1 MAMAAIQILN
11 KEIKILTFKNSPAM
25 KANTNTTAAKAH
37 KASATL
43 FSPHIKLSCKWHFS
57 YCLKTIAFLAMFFFN
72 GMCWG
77 QTNIIPIRT
86 DVSGFESWTD
96 TDVGGTTYIQ
106 LLKATSST
114 ISPAMNF
121 NSYTGETLN
130 FKARTYGTA
139 SASECTIYV
148 DISTDNGTSWS
159 TLGSRLP
166 PTNDLTT
173 MTAFDLSSYN
183 GENVRLKFYVKGTSN
198 TIGAGIDNITITGTL
213 PTNCPDWCNLQWPG
227 SGTITSGENFDVYA
241 RVKEAGITNVGG
253 QGDDIICDIGYS
265 TENTNPAEWTTWVP
279 ANYNMTYD
287 DKFEYMANIGSELSP
302 GTYYYASR
310 FTVDGICYSYGG
322 YNGGVW
328 DGTTNISGVL
338 TVNPNCPDWCNL
350 QAPSSDSIY
359 TGGEYIVYARVY
371 EPGVTE
377 AAGQGTNVL
386 GWIGVSTSNSDPA
399 TWSEESWFAA
409 EFNVQADNND
419 EFKAEI
425 GSGLSPGTYYYAS
438 RFSVGGG
445 CYSYGGNG
453 GIWNSTNGSGVLK
466 VKTNYPEWC
475 NLQFPSNGAITQGN
489 SYDVYA
495 QVWEPGVTNSP
506 GQGANV
512 QGWIGVST
520 SNTDPATWT
529 NWIKADYN
537 GEDIHGNNDE
547 FKAEIGSAL
556 SPGTYYYASR
566 FKVNPNADEYRYGG
580 YSSGGGH
587 FWDGTN
593 YISGVL
599 VVTKPVITLSG
610 ESLSGFYYYEGSGPS
625 SHQSFTIS
633 GADMIDNI
641 SLTAP
646 ADYEISTS
654 EGSGYSSS
662 LSLTNASGTIA
673 ATTIY
678 VRLKAGLT
686 AGTYNNQLITASSN
700 NASSV
705 TISCSGTVYK
715 SAPTEQASLIV
726 FSSVSYSSM
735 SLSWTNGNGAS
746 RIVIANT
753 TNSFTDPV
761 NGTNPSA
768 NNVYGGAGEQVV
780 YNGTANTVNITGLD
794 EATTYW
800 FRVYEYNNS
809 GVYTL
814 YNTSTHTGNPNSET
828 TTIAPC
834 INQPTFSATPSGWS
848 ATYITYDSGEA
859 LFSST
864 TGSLTTIAVTN
875 PTLLT
880 FILRRTTNTN
890 AKTLHIEVSTTTQD
904 GTYTSIKL
912 YDHNNTNKG
921 DTTQCTV
928 DLSAYSGNPVVY
940 IRFRKESSTTSP
952 WYLKNVIVLCN
963 PVGCETPTVQS
974 TTAGISMPGK
984 NTANLSWTS
993 GDGENNLVII
1003 KEGSAVDAFPTD
1015 NTTYE
1020 ASASFG
1026 EGTEIGSGNYV
1037 AYAGSGNS
1045 VTLNNLAG
1053 GTTYHIAVFSYNC
1066 NNGFEKYLTTGAATI
1081 SFTTLIEQVGNLRV
1095 SCSDATSASLSWDAP
1110 AGITEGVIIAMKS
1123 GTTDVP
1129 DISGL
1134 PSAYIANA
1142 TYSSGSSFGSTGDLS
1157 YVVYKGTA
1165 TTVDVSG
1172 LTANGDYRIRA
1183 FAFKANEWATDVERL
1198 EINNLGIPEVS
1209 NLQGAGQA
1217 TGATLSWGNPDAACF
1232 DEIIIVAHTA
1242 SIGGIPSGTYT
1253 AHSNDYLD
1261 VNNPAFPGG
1270 GIVVYNGTGDTQ
1282 TITGLTNGTP
1292 YYFKVFVRKDN
1303 TWSAGKE
1310 ITIIPTG
1317 ITYLNYGDVAILG
1330 INTDI
1335 PDDSSNDE
1343 VVFVIFAN
1351 LTPNSSL
1358 DFTDNGYERNYP
1370 ELWGTTEGVIRLK
1383 RINTT
1388 LPAGTV
1394 VTVIGAN
1401 TSFEVYTN
1409 GARDTDWEVSS
1420 LNGSSSF
1427 NLNTE
1432 DQIWIMQ
1439 GGEWSSAGDHKGSY
1453 SGKVLYGWTATG
1465 WKTEPGFD
1473 ATKGSTLYPS
1483 AGCTS
1488 TNVVNLDYKDKV
1500 KYTGITTIAN
1510 KYDWIGRI
1518 NDKTNWTGFDENAP
1532 YIAGGTYGYLL
1543 SISPSVEVGNK
1554 WLGLVSTDWFDCANW
1569 GGLRVPDEFTDV
1581 VIDADADD
1589 DIIISGQTAYTKALQ
1604 IDNELLSITV
1614 GPDPAS
1620 RLSIHGNLT
1629 ITSVMGFTHSGGD
1642 IELAGSYLQTV
1653 SGNIPYFNN
1662 LIINNPNGVTFGSE
1676 DILVEG
1682 TLTLSKGALTASY
1695 VWVANPDPLAIVSPS
1710 ATSYINAELERN
1722 VTVPNAYNLPLGN
1735 NGLKQ
1740 NARINLI
1747 SSSGLTS
1754 ISASF
1759 NGEIGNTDITSQ
1771 NLSIDIDGNLSPLHT
1786 LLDAGFWT
1794 ISPNSG
1800 GTANYDIQLSLAGST
1815 NMGINAA
1822 QHTILKRNNPTANW
1836 ELQGIH
1842 NNNTQSI
1849 SGNTL
1854 TAVRTGL
1861 TSFSDFAIAKND
1873 QSPLPVELLFFNAE
1887 LKEQK
1892 AELHWATASETN
1904 NHYFTVERST
1914 DGRLFEDLVTV
1925 SGHGTSNE
1933 EHSYNFT
1940 DYNPILPLS
1949 YYRLRQTDYDGTIEY
1964 SGIVKL
1970 YEQSSLQSQSL
1981 KIESI
1986 ILDINKDANIIVSG
2000 SRSEQLSLNV
2010 YSISGA
2016 VIYRAKYSKG
2026 QVIIIPGQYVK
2037 DQLIIIEIS
2046 DGFSRASRKV
2056 TGY

>member
-1 MAMAAIQILN
+1 
-11 KEIKILTFKNSPAM
+11 M
-25 KANTNTTAAKAH
+25 KANTNTTAARAH
-37 KASATL
+37 KASATQ
-43 FSPHIKLSCKWHFS
+43 FSPPIKLSGKWHFS
-57 YCLKTIAFLAMFFFN
+57 SCLKAIAFLAMFFFN

-77 QTNIIPIRT
+77 QY
-86 DVSGFESWTD
+86 SGTGVFTK
-96 TDVGGTTYIQ
+96 I
-106 LLKATSST
+106 TSLAELEDGYYVVAYGS
-114 ISPAMNF
+114 SVAMN
-121 NSYTGETLN
+121 NTNTG
-130 FKARTYGTA
+130 TYFGNT
-139 SASECTIYV
+139 SITVV
-148 DISTDNGTSWS
+148 DNKI
-159 TLGSRLP
+159 
-166 PTNDLTT
+166 TNP
-173 MTAFDLSSYN
+173 
-183 GENVRLKFYVKGTSN
+183 SN
-198 TIGAGIDNITITGTL
+198 TIVWKISSHPDGDHSIYNEASAKYVSYPTTGSTNIVNAVNAISGGSERWNFSYSSNLFVIRNVSTSARYLQYNQSANRFACYKNTL
-213 PTNCPDWCNLQWPG
+213 ANVTLYKLNSGNCPDWCNLESPAT
-227 SGTITSGENFDVYA
+227 GTITSGGAFNVYA
-241 RVKEAGITNVGG
+241 HVYEAGVTPGAG
-253 QGDDIICDIGYS
+253 QGSGVRCWIGVS
-265 TENTNPAEWTTWVP
+265 TQNTDPATWTNWIE
-279 ANYNMTYD
+279 ATYQGEAGNND
-287 DKFEYMANIGSELSP
+287 EFVANIGAGLSP

-310 FTVDGICYSYGG
+310 FTVDGACYSYGG
-322 YNGGVW
+322 YNGGTW
-328 DGTTNISGVL
+328 NGTSNVSGVL
-338 TVNPNCPDWCNL
+338 TVNPNYPDWCNL
-350 QAPSSDSIY
+350 QTPSSGPIY

-371 EPGVTE
+371 EAGVTNGE
-377 AAGQGTNVL
+377 GQGA
-386 GWIGVSTSNSDPA
+386 GISCQIGYSTSNTNPA
-399 TWSEESWFAA
+399 DWTTWVPASY
-409 EFNVQADNND
+409 NVSYGDND
-419 EFKAEI
+419 EYRANI
-425 GSGLSPGTYYYAS
+425 GPLLSPGTYYYAS
-438 RFSVGGG
+438 RFTLDGVN
-445 CYSYGGNG
+445 YSYGGYNITG
-453 GIWNSTNGSGVLK
+453 GGFWDASTNTSQQLTVN
-466 VKTNYPEWC
+466 TNYPEWC
-475 NLQFPSNGAITQGN
+475 NLQWPSNGAITQGT
-489 SYDVYA
+489 SFDVYA

-506 GQGANV
+506 GQGTNV
-512 QGWIGVST
+512 QGWIGFST
-520 SNTDPATWT
+520 SNTNPATWT
-529 NWIKADYN
+529 NWIEAVYN

-566 FKVNPNADEYRYGG
+566 FKVNPNADEYAYGG
-580 YSSGGGH
+580 YSPTGGNI
-587 FWDGTN
+587 WDGTGN
-593 YISGVL
+593 VSGVL

-625 SHQSFTIS
+625 GHQSFTIS
-633 GADMIDNI
+633 GADMIGDI

-646 ADYEISTS
+646 AAYEISTS
-654 EGSGYSSS
+654 EGSGYASS

-678 VRLKAGLT
+678 ARLKAGLA

-700 NASSV
+700 NATSV

-726 FSSVSYSSM
+726 FSNVSYSSM

-753 TNSFTDPV
+753 TNSFTDPA
-761 NGTNPSA
+761 NGTDPSA
-768 NNVYGGAGEQVV
+768 NAVYGGTGEQVV
-780 YNGTANTVNITGLD
+780 YNGTGNTVNITGLD

-834 INQPTFSATPSGWS
+834 IDQPTFASTPSGWA
-848 ATYITYDSGEA
+848 ATNITYVSGEA
-859 LFSST
+859 NFAQT
-864 TGSLTTIAVTN
+864 TGSLTTIAVSN

-880 FILRRTTNTN
+880 FDLRRTTNATV
-890 AKTLHIEVSTTTQD
+890 KTLYIEVSTTTQD
-904 GTYTSIKL
+904 GTYSIIETYNHDNTTSGGTK
-912 YDHNNTNKG
+912 
-921 DTTQCTV
+921 QCTV

-940 IRFRKESSTTSP
+940 IRFRKQSSTTSP
-952 WYLKNVIVLCN
+952 WYLKKVIVLCN
-963 PVGCETPTVQS
+963 PVGCEVPTIQS
-974 TTAGISMPGK
+974 TTAGISMLSK
-984 NTANLSWTS
+984 NTAELSWTS
-993 GDGENNLVII
+993 GDGENNLVVI
-1003 KEGSAVDAFPTD
+1003 KQGSAVDGFPTD
-1015 NTTYE
+1015 NTSYE

-1045 VTLNNLAG
+1045 IALSNLTG

-1081 SFTTLIEQVGNLRV
+1081 SFTTLIEQAGNLRV
-1095 SCSDATSASLSWDAP
+1095 SCSNATSASLSWDAP

-1134 PSAYIANA
+1134 PTDYLADA
-1142 TYSSGSSFGSTGDLS
+1142 TYGLGSSFGPAGDLS

-1165 TTVDVSG
+1165 TSVDVSG
-1172 LTANGDYRIRA
+1172 LTANGNYRIRA
-1183 FAFKANEWATDVERL
+1183 FAFRTNEWATDIESL

-1217 TGATLSWGNPDAACF
+1217 TGATLSWGNPEAACF
-1232 DEIIIVAHTA
+1232 DEIVIVAHTA
-1242 SIGGIPSGTYT
+1242 SIGGVPSGTYT
-1253 AHSNDYLD
+1253 AHSGDYLD
-1261 VNNPAFPGG
+1261 ASNPTFPGG

-1282 TITGLTNGTP
+1282 AITGLTNGIP

-1310 ITIIPTG
+1310 ITVIPTG

-1330 INTDI
+1330 INTQFI
-1335 PDDSSNDE
+1335 GSSIDH
-1343 VVFVIFAN
+1343 VAFVIFAN

-1358 DFTDNGYERNYP
+1358 DFTDNGYEFKYP
-1370 ELWGTTEGVIRLK
+1370 GLWGTSEGVIRLK

-1394 VTVIGAN
+1394 VTVTGSG
-1401 TSFEVYTN
+1401 TSFEIYTN

-1420 LNGSSSF
+1420 LNGTSSF
-1427 NLNTE
+1427 DLNTE

-1439 GGEWSSAGDHKGSY
+1439 GGEWSSAGQYKGSY

-1465 WKTEPGFD
+1465 WKTEPGYNN
-1473 ATKGSTLYPS
+1473 TKGSTLYPS

-1488 TNVVNLDYKDKV
+1488 TNVIDLSYKDKV
-1500 KYTGITTIAN
+1500 KYTGTTDIAN

-1518 NDKTNWTGFDENAP
+1518 NDNTNWTGFGDNTT
-1532 YIAGGTYGYLL
+1532 YTAGGSYGYLL

-1554 WLGLVSTDWFDCANW
+1554 WLGSVSTDWFDCANW
-1569 GGLRVPDEFTDV
+1569 GGLRVPDEYTDV
-1581 VIDADADD
+1581 VIDDVAIS
-1589 DIIISGQTAYTKALQ
+1589 DILINGQTAYTKALQ

-1629 ITSVMGFTHSGGD
+1629 ISSIMGFTHSGGD
-1642 IELAGSYLQTV
+1642 IEMAGSYLQTV
-1653 SGNIPYFNN
+1653 SGDIPYFNN

-1794 ISPNSG
+1794 ISPNNG

-1904 NHYFTVERST
+1904 NHYFTVERSH

-1940 DYNPILPLS
+1940 DYSPILPLS
-1949 YYRLRQTDYDGTIEY
+1949 YYRLRQTDYDGTNEY

-1970 YEQSSLQSQSL
+1970 FEQSSLQSQSL
-1981 KIESI
+1981 KIESVR
-1986 ILDINKDANIIVSG
+1986 LDINKDANIIVSG
-2000 SRSEQLSLNV
+2000 SRSEQLILNV
-2010 YSISGA
+2010 YSVSGA
-2016 VIYRAKYSKG
+2016 VIFRAKFNTG
-2026 QVIIIPGQYVK
+2026 QAIILPGQYVK
-2037 DQLIIIEIS
+2037 DQLIIIEIT

>member
-1 MAMAAIQILN
+1 MATAAIQILD
-11 KEIKILTFKNSPAM
+11 KETKILTFKNSPAM
-25 KANTNTTAAKAH
+25 KANTNTTAAKAL
-37 KASATL
+37 KASVTQ
-43 FSPHIKLSCKWHFS
+43 FSPPIKLSGKRHFS
-57 YCLKTIAFLAMFFFN
+57 SCLKAIAFLAMFFFN

-77 QTNIIPIRT
+77 QYSGTGTFTKITSLAELTDGYYVVAYGTSVAMNNTNA
-86 DVSGFESWTD
+86 GKFFEYTAITVID
-96 TDVGGTTYIQ
+96 NKITNP
-106 LLKATSST
+106 AST
-114 ISPAMNF
+114 IVWKISSHTDGGHSIYNEASAKYV
-121 NSYTGETLN
+121 SYTGSGNNAYAVPSITGGKERWIFSNSSGLFVIRNVSKPERYLQYNNNNGSQRFSCYLNTL
-130 FKARTYGTA
+130 
-139 SASECTIYV
+139 V
-148 DISTDNGTSWS
+148 
-159 TLGSRLP
+159 
-166 PTNDLTT
+166 
-173 MTAFDLSSYN
+173 
-183 GENVRLKFYVKGTSN
+183 
-198 TIGAGIDNITITGTL
+198 NITL
-213 PTNCPDWCNLQWPG
+213 YKLNSSNCPDWCNLEPPAT
-227 SGTITSGENFDVYA
+227 GTITIGGAFNVKAQVY
-241 RVKEAGITNVGG
+241 EAGVTPGAG
-253 QGDDIICDIGYS
+253 QGSGIRCWIGTS
-265 TENTNPAEWTTWVP
+265 NQNTDPATWTNWIE
-279 ANYNMTYD
+279 ASYQGEAGNND
-287 DKFEYMANIGSELSP
+287 EFIANIGAGLSP

-310 FTVDGICYSYGG
+310 FTVDGVCYSYGG
-322 YNGGVW
+322 Y
-328 DGTTNISGVL
+328 
-338 TVNPNCPDWCNL
+338 
-350 QAPSSDSIY
+350 SS
-359 TGGEYIVYARVY
+359 TG
-371 EPGVTE
+371 
-377 AAGQGTNVL
+377 
-386 GWIGVSTSNSDPA
+386 
-399 TWSEESWFAA
+399 
-409 EFNVQADNND
+409 
-419 EFKAEI
+419 
-425 GSGLSPGTYYYAS
+425 
-438 RFSVGGG
+438 
-445 CYSYGGNG
+445 G
-453 GIWNSTNGSGVLK
+453 GIWNGT
-466 VKTNYPEWC
+466 
-475 NLQFPSNGAITQGN
+475 GN
-489 SYDVYA
+489 V
-495 QVWEPGVTNSP
+495 
-506 GQGANV
+506 
-512 QGWIGVST
+512 
-520 SNTDPATWT
+520 
-529 NWIKADYN
+529 
-537 GEDIHGNNDE
+537 
-547 FKAEIGSAL
+547 
-556 SPGTYYYASR
+556 
-566 FKVNPNADEYRYGG
+566 
-580 YSSGGGH
+580 
-587 FWDGTN
+587 
-593 YISGVL
+593 SGVL

-610 ESLSGFYYYEGSGPS
+610 ESLSGFNYYEGSGPS

-633 GADMIDNI
+633 GANMIGDINL
-641 SLTAP
+641 SAP
-646 ADYEISTS
+646 VAYEISTS

-662 LSLTNASGTIA
+662 LGLTNASGSIP

-678 VRLKAGLT
+678 VRMKAGLA
-686 AGTYNNQLITASSN
+686 AGTYNNQLIIASSN
-700 NASSV
+700 NATSV

-726 FSSVSYSSM
+726 FSNVSYSSM

-753 TNSFTDPV
+753 TNSFTDPA
-761 NGTNPSA
+761 NGTDPSA
-768 NNVYGGAGEQVV
+768 SAVYVGTGEQVV
-780 YNGTANTVNITGLD
+780 YNGTGHTVNITGLD

-809 GVYTL
+809 GIYTL

-834 INQPTFSATPSGWS
+834 GNESFSNIIEGISGYDTRTWTGDNGGTWS
-848 ATYITYDSGEA
+848 ATLARTDQIITGKAIAMNNSGV
-859 LFSST
+859 LTSPST
-864 TGSLTTIAVTN
+864 TGGIKDLSFKAKLIFDSSGSLNIKVNGVSVGTASYSG
-875 PTLLT
+875 
-880 FILRRTTNTN
+880 TNTIVT
-890 AKTLHIEVSTTTQD
+890 KTISNINI
-904 GTYTSIKL
+904 S
-912 YDHNNTNKG
+912 G
-921 DTTQCTV
+921 D
-928 DLSAYSGNPVVY
+928 
-940 IRFRKESSTTSP
+940 
-952 WYLKNVIVLCN
+952 VIVTINSTDARFAVDDLVWTCYN
-963 PVGCETPTVQS
+963 DNCAKPTVQS
-974 TTAGISMPGK
+974 TTAGISMLSK
-984 NTANLSWTS
+984 NTAELSWTS
-993 GDGENNLVII
+993 GDGENNLVVI

-1037 AYAGSGNS
+1037 AYTGNGNS
-1045 VTLNNLAG
+1045 IALNNLSG

-1066 NNGFEKYLTTGAATI
+1066 NNGFEKYLTTGAATT
-1081 SFTTLIEQVGNLRV
+1081 SFTTLIEQAGNLRV

-1253 AHSNDYLD
+1253 AHSGDYLD
-1261 VNNPAFPGG
+1261 VSNPAFPEG

-1282 TITGLTNGTP
+1282 TITGLTNGTH
-1292 YYFKVFVRKDN
+1292 YYFKVFLRKDN

-1330 INTDI
+1330 INTKI
-1335 PDDSSNDE
+1335 SGSSTDE

-1351 LTPNSSL
+1351 FTPNSSL

-1370 ELWGTTEGVIRLK
+1370 ELWGTSEGVIRLK

-1409 GARDTDWEVSS
+1409 GARDTDWKVSS

-1465 WKTEPGFD
+1465 WEATPGYD

-1500 KYTGITTIAN
+1500 KYTGDTIIAT

-1518 NDKTNWTGFDENAP
+1518 NDKTNWTGYGDNTT
-1532 YIAGGTYGYLL
+1532 YTAGGTYGYLL

-1604 IDNELLSITV
+1604 IDNGALSITV

-1642 IELAGSYLQTV
+1642 IEMAGSYLQTV
-1653 SGNIPYFNN
+1653 SGDIPYFNN

-1682 TLTLSKGALTASY
+1682 TLTLSKGALTAGY
-1695 VWVANPDPLAIVSPS
+1695 VLVYNPDPLAIVSPS

-1754 ISASF
+1754 ITATF

-1794 ISPNSG
+1794 ISPNNG

-1815 NMGINAA
+1815 NMGVNAA

-1914 DGRLFEDLVTV
+1914 DGRLFEDLVIV

-1970 YEQSSLQSQSL
+1970 FEQSSLQSQSL
-1981 KIESI
+1981 KIESV